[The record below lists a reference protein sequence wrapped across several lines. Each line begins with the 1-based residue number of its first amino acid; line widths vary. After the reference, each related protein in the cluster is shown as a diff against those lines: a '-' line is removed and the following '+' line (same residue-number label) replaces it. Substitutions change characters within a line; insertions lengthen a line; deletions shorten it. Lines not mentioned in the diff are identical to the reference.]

1 MPNAPLGESHK
12 AEGDEID
19 LHSRKFMSEKDLL
32 IMNKYSDKRENLKT
46 LNAII
51 RDTPEVPFYL

>member
-1 MPNAPLGESHK
+1 MPLGESHK
-12 AEGDEID
+12 VEGEEVD
-19 LHSRKFMSEKDLL
+19 LHARKFLSEKDLL